1 MVEIALPL
9 FVNIAEIIIIATI
22 VFAIMKKLKQPNILA
37 YIVAGMII
45 GVTGASIVD
54 LLFGGHNFII
64 LGYPFNIFIDTIST
78 EVRLLSELGV
88 AFLLFSVGIETS
100 VKKLLKI
107 GKPIMVGTLFQ
118 VLGVIGITI
127 ALTGLTGLLSLEES
141 LFVGAIIAFSSTM
154 VVMKILSDKRMTN
167 TLDGRIMISIL
178 LIQDFLII
186 LFVPMLANLS
196 SIADPLLLGTIL
208 GKSILLILIAI
219 IANRVVFPMLFKV
232 AAEEQELFLL
242 ASISTAFVFIGIS
255 ILLSIPISIGAFIG
269 GLALSTLPYNLEIFS
284 KIRALRDFFL
294 TIFFVTLGIEL
305 TFNFG
310 NLNPLLMLIIFIIIF
325 AIKPFLM
332 FLLTLVSGYGSKIG
346 VRVGMSLGQV
356 SEFGFV
362 LATIGFYESKVI
374 GADLFSF
381 LITAIALS
389 MIITP
394 YLTTSSSRVAQFF
407 YNQTKHLPPSMHRTF
422 FERKIHELQKI
433 PSKKALKDHILI
445 IGGGTVGR
453 GLAKALIHSGKQ
465 VLVIDHDP
473 EVVRQGVKDGL
484 PYIYGTSEHEA
495 LWGRVDL
502 KDAKLLLIT
511 VLNMDEAIS
520 LIKQSKIIAPGL
532 KIFATSHYFT
542 ETLAF
547 YKQGVDFVSMPSI
560 IGSNMFLQNI
570 YTFIETGKLHH
581 IQNFKDEYLRYLED
595 QVEEERRYKR
605 SFIQ

>member
-9 FVNIAEIIIIATI
+9 LTHLAVMIIAATI
-22 VFAIMKKLKQPNILA
+22 VYALLKKLKQPSLFA
-37 YIVAGMII
+37 YIVAGIII
-45 GVTGASIVD
+45 GPLMLGKID
-54 LLFGGHNFII
+54 FIAMGLPFQ
-64 LGYPFNIFIDTIST
+64 LGIPAIT
-78 EVRLLSELGV
+78 EEVMLLSELGV

-107 GKPIMVGTLFQ
+107 GKPIMIGTIFQ
-118 VLGVIGITI
+118 VIAVIGITI
-127 ALTGLTGLLSLEES
+127 AFTGLTGLLSLEQG
-141 LFVGAIIAFSSTM
+141 LFVGAIVAFSSTM
-154 VVMKILSDKRMTN
+154 IVIKLLSDKRETN
-167 TLDGRIMISIL
+167 TLNGRIMISIL
-178 LIQDFLII
+178 LLQDFLII
-186 LFVPMLANLS
+186 LVVPMLANITTISNPMFLLPILGNS
-196 SIADPLLLGTIL
+196 LLLIF
-208 GKSILLILIAI
+208 IAI
-219 IANRVVFPMLFKV
+219 IANRIVFPILFKV

-242 ASISTAFVFIGIS
+242 ASISTAFIFIGIS
-255 ILLSIPISIGAFIG
+255 LMLDIPISIGAFIG

-294 TIFFVTLGIEL
+294 TIFFVTLGVEL

-310 NLNPLLMLIIFIIIF
+310 SLSPLLMIIIF
-325 AIKPFLM
+325 VIIFAVKPFIM
-332 FLLTLVSGYGSKIG
+332 FLLTLVSGYGSKMG

-356 SEFGFV
+356 SEFRFI
-362 LATIGFYESKVI
+362 LAAIGVTTIGSNGLPII

-407 YNQTKHLPPSMHRTF
+407 YKEAKHLPKSMHRSF
-422 FERKIHELQKI
+422 FERKIEELQKI
-433 PSKKALKDHILI
+433 PSKKALKDHIII

-453 GLAKALIHSGKQ
+453 GLAKSLIRTGKQ
-465 VLVIDHDP
+465 VLVVDHDP

-511 VLNMDEAIS
+511 VLNMEEAIS
-520 LIKQSKIIAPGL
+520 VIKQAKIIAPKL

-595 QVEEERRYKR
+595 QVEEERRYKK

>member
-9 FVNIAEIIIIATI
+9 FIHLAIMIVAATI
-22 VFAIMKKLKQPNILA
+22 VYALLKKLKQPSLFA
-37 YIVAGMII
+37 YIVAGIVIGPLLLGKIDFMSIGFPFQLGIPII
-45 GVTGASIVD
+45 
-54 LLFGGHNFII
+54 
-64 LGYPFNIFIDTIST
+64 T
-78 EVRLLSELGV
+78 EEVMLLSELGV

-107 GKPIMVGTLFQ
+107 GKPILIGTVFQ
-118 VLGVIGITI
+118 VLAVIGITF
-127 ALTGLTGLLSLEES
+127 ALTGLTGLLSLEQA
-141 LFVGAIIAFSSTM
+141 LFVGAIVSFSSTM
-154 VVMKILSDKRMTN
+154 IVIKLLSDKRETN
-167 TLDGRIMISIL
+167 TLNGRIMISIL
-178 LIQDFLII
+178 LLQDFLII
-186 LFVPMLANLS
+186 LVVPMLANIS
-196 SIADPLLLGTIL
+196 TISNPIFLLPIL
-208 GKSILLILIAI
+208 GNSLILIIIAI
-219 IANRVVFPMLFKV
+219 IANRIVFPILFKV

-242 ASISTAFVFIGIS
+242 ASISTAFIFIGVS
-255 ILLSIPISIGAFIG
+255 LMLDIPISIGAFIG

-294 TIFFVTLGIEL
+294 TIFFVTLGVEL
-305 TFNFG
+305 TFDFG
-310 NLNPLLMLIIFIIIF
+310 SLSPILMIIIFIIIF
-325 AIKPFLM
+325 AIKPLIM
-332 FLLTLVSGYGSKIG
+332 FLLTLFSGYGTKIG

-362 LATIGFYESKVI
+362 LAAIGAVTIGSNGLPII
-374 GADLFSF
+374 GKDLFSF

-407 YNQTKHLPPSMHRTF
+407 YEETKHLPKSMHRKF

-433 PSKKALKDHILI
+433 PSKQTLKNHIII

-453 GLAKALIHSGKQ
+453 GLAKSLINAGKQ
-465 VLVIDHDP
+465 ILVVDHDP

-484 PYIYGTSEHEA
+484 PFVYGTSEHEA

-502 KDAKLLLIT
+502 KDAKLLVIT
-511 VLNMDEAIS
+511 VLNMEEAVS
-520 LIKQSKIIAPGL
+520 VIKQAKIISPKL
-532 KIFATSHYFT
+532 KIFATSHYFS
-542 ETLAF
+542 ETLRF
-547 YKQGVDFVSMPSI
+547 YKNGVDFVSMPSI

-570 YTFIETGKLHH
+570 YTFIETGKLYH

-595 QVEEERRYKR
+595 QVDEEKKYKK